1 MNEHKIPKR
10 KNIFEATVGLISHY
24 ICKLLVR
31 TTITPNQ
38 ITFISGIFGI
48 IGAYLLTLDYYKYTF
63 LAGIFIVLFT
73 IFDGVDGD
81 IARMKNMQ
89 SFFGQWLDNQ
99 FDKLNDV
106 LIIFGMAY
114 GVYHKTN
121 NYTFLVLGMVLM
133 GLIYL
138 IQYSMA
144 ANNRIYKSAKNKV
157 ETENKKIRNDFS
169 QKIPL
174 IKQFHNFFQQHL
186 LLEHCTFLFLV
197 SVFCFID
204 KIEIGLYVLLFHGLI
219 TYLYIILFGF
229 MILRVRYSES

>member
-1 MNEHKIPKR
+1 MTSHKVPLR
-10 KNIFEATVGLISHY
+10 KNISEATVGLISYY

-48 IGAYLLTLDYYKYTF
+48 IGAYLLTLNYYKYTF
-63 LAGIFIVLFT
+63 LAGIFILLFT

-89 SFFGQWLDNQ
+89 SFFGQWLDIQ

-106 LIIFGMAY
+106 LIISGLAY
-114 GVYHKTN
+114 GLFNKTN
-121 NYTFLVLGMVLM
+121 NYTFLVLGIVLM

-138 IQYSMA
+138 IQFSMTV
-144 ANNRIYKSAKNKV
+144 NSKIYKSAKNKV
-157 ETENKKIRNDFS
+157 EKEKKNIINDFS
-169 QKIPL
+169 QKISF
-174 IKQFHNFFQQHL
+174 IKKFHNFFQRHL

-197 SVFCFID
+197 SAFCFIN
-204 KIEIGLYVLLFHGLI
+204 KIEIGFYLLLFHGLI
-219 TYLYIILFGF
+219 TYIYMIFFGF
-229 MILRVRYSES
+229 MILQVRYAES